1 MTEKM
6 TNTLFSHPPKRFGLA
21 SLVAACLAFASWPL
35 MVVIGFIMV
44 YVAILLALV
53 TVVSGLLGIGSGI
66 YYKEWPGVVM
76 GAIGVGLVSVG
87 ACFIVSALTN
97 F

>member
-6 TNTLFSHPPKRFGLA
+6 TNTFFGQSPKRFGIA

-35 MVVIGFIMV
+35 MVVIGFLMV
-44 YVAILLALV
+44 YVAMLMSLV
-53 TVVSGLLGIGSGI
+53 AVVSGLLGISSGI
-66 YYKEWPGVVM
+66 YFKEWPGVVM
-76 GAIGVGLVSVG
+76 GTIGIGLVSVG
-87 ACFIVSALTN
+87 ACFIVSALSN